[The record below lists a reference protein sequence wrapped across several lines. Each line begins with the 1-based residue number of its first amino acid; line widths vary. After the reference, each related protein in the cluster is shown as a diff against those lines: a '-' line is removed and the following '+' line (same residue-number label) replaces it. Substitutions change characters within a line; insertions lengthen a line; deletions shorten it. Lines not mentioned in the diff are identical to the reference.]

1 MSLWNWLFGSASSA
15 FDSDVHCTPA
25 SQATGAVNPAT
36 GLPMVSGD
44 STGIDI
50 GGSPFGVDLHSNGT
64 TSTGCDSLGSFD
76 SWSS

>member
-1 MSLWNWLFGSASSA
+1 MSLWSWLFGSTSGTS
-15 FDSDVHCTPA
+15 DSDVHSTTA
-25 SQATGAVNPAT
+25 SHATGAVNPAT

-64 TSTGCDSLGSFD
+64 STGCDSFGSFD